1 MTKKQNNKNVMKL
14 ISGCLLMYGFFS
26 MPMLHAAENTES
38 SADESYPDKFK
49 VSLGSYFLQ
58 DTNTDVSINSSVGNI
73 GTTINME
80 RDLGT
85 DDRLSVPRLDGY
97 YRFTDKHRLDFAWT
111 NVKREGTKTIVLEI
125 DVGDETFVS
134 SDVIASKVDTTF
146 FKLAYAYSF
155 YKSPKVELS
164 FIAGLNLLDY
174 SVVMDN
180 KTSGRVETADVT
192 VPLPVF
198 GMSMDYTIA
207 PRWLVHFKM
216 ETFYLEYDDKIRGS
230 LMDAGLGLEYRVL
243 KNMGLGIDISRF
255 ALDAKVDTSSYS
267 GSVTDLYRGI
277 NLYVSAY
284 F

>member
-1 MTKKQNNKNVMKL
+1 MKV
-14 ISGCLLMYGFFS
+14 ISGCLLMYGFFT

-38 SADESYPDKFK
+38 SPDESYPDKFK
-49 VSLGSYFLQ
+49 ISLGSYFIQ
-58 DTNTDVSINSSVGNI
+58 DTNTEVSVNSSVGNI
-73 GTTINME
+73 GTIIDME

-97 YRFTDKHRLDFAWT
+97 YRFNDKHRLDFAWA
-111 NVKREGTKTIVLEI
+111 NVKREGTRTIALQI
-125 DVGDETFVS
+125 DIGDETFVAN
-134 SDVIASKVDTTF
+134 DVIASKVDTTF
-146 FKLAYAYSF
+146 LKLAYAYSF
-155 YKSPKVELS
+155 YKSSKVELS
-164 FIAGLNLLDY
+164 LIAGLNLLDY
-174 SVVMDN
+174 SLVMDN

-207 PRWLVHFKM
+207 PRWLAHFKF

-230 LMDAGLGLEYRVL
+230 LIDAGLGLEYRVL
-243 KNMGLGIDISRF
+243 KNMGLGIDFSRF
-255 ALDAKVDTSSYS
+255 ALDAKVESSSYT
-267 GSVTDLYRGI
+267 GGVTDLYRGV

>member
-1 MTKKQNNKNVMKL
+1 MTKRQNNKNVMKL
-14 ISGCLLMYGFFS
+14 ISCCLLMYGFLS
-26 MPMLHAAENTES
+26 MPMLQAAENTES
-38 SADESYPDKFK
+38 SADESYPDRFK
-49 VSLGSYFLQ
+49 ISLGSYFIQ
-58 DTNTDVSINSSVGNI
+58 DTNTEVSVNSSVGNI

-97 YRFTDKHRLDFAWT
+97 YRFNDKHRLDFAWA
-111 NVKREGTKTIVLEI
+111 NVKREGTRTIALNIEI
-125 DVGDETFVS
+125 GDETFVA

-164 FIAGLNLLDY
+164 LIAGLNLLDY
-174 SVVMDN
+174 SLVVDD

-192 VPLPVF
+192 LPLPVF

-230 LMDAGLGLEYRVL
+230 LIDAGLGLEYRVL
-243 KNMGLGIDISRF
+243 KNMGLGIDFSRF
-255 ALDAKVDTSSYS
+255 ALDAKVESSSYT
-267 GSVTDLYRGI
+267 GGVTDLYRGI